1 VCVYNIICSRK
12 TLLSVKCFQ
21 RYFSQLLVNFCIL
34 FCYRTIEPL
43 NRNIQNGLF
52 KNLSKKII
60 KCLSEVGNE
69 AIWHCSGFGIQIQS
83 EQIKHSYLTFFLRP
97 EGFDKFHID
106 GQFSICVNLTHLSNI
121 LRCAPNNATIT
132 MEYLNKVD
140 AITFMF

>member
-1 VCVYNIICSRK
+1 MQQKKFAFCEMFSKIFFATSSK
-12 TLLSVKCFQ
+12 LLYSF
-21 RYFSQLLVNFCIL
+21 LLQDH
-34 FCYRTIEPL
+34 RTIEQKHSKWL
-43 NRNIQNGLF
+43 VQG
-52 KNLSKKII
+52 NLSKKII

-140 AITFMF
+140 TITFMF